1 MRIEGHREPRP
12 EEHQED
18 SGGEPQQRRHGL
30 TRLHRCSLCEP
41 VHGPADMVGALW
53 NSASPPP
60 PSSSGSIFVVELPDK
75 TFIATLVL
83 ATRFR
88 PLLVWIG
95 VTAAFLVQTVV
106 AVLLGGLL
114 ARLPRTPVEVFATI
128 MFLIGGF
135 LLLRGAADADKEEL
149 ETEEEFSHK
158 GAATAH
164 GLKVIATSFMVLFLA
179 EWGDLSQLLDRVAG
193 HQVRRP
199 RLGGGRRVRRAG
211 RWSLASAP

>member
-1 MRIEGHREPRP
+1 MEFSLATAAIVF
-12 EEHQED
+12 
-18 SGGEPQQRRHGL
+18 GL
-30 TRLHRCSLCEP
+30 
-41 VHGPADMVGALW
+41 
-53 NSASPPP
+53 
-60 PSSSGSIFVVELPDK
+60 IFVVELPDK

-149 ETEEEFSHK
+149 ETVEEFSHK

-179 EWGDLSQLLDRVAG
+179 EWGDLSQLLTASLVIKYDDPVSVGVGAFAALAAVSGLGAVIGRILLTRMRLSTIRRV
-193 HQVRRP
+193 
-199 RLGGGRRVRRAG
+199 GGGVCLLLAAVSTLQIAGVLRA
-211 RWSLASAP
+211 

>member
-1 MRIEGHREPRP
+1 MEFSLATAAIVF
-12 EEHQED
+12 
-18 SGGEPQQRRHGL
+18 GL
-30 TRLHRCSLCEP
+30 
-41 VHGPADMVGALW
+41 
-53 NSASPPP
+53 
-60 PSSSGSIFVVELPDK
+60 IFVVELPDK

-149 ETEEEFSHK
+149 ETVEEFSHK

-179 EWGDLSQLLDRVAG
+179 EWGDLSQLLTASLVIKYDDPVSVGIGAFAALAAVSGLGAVIGRILLTRMRLSTIRRVGGGVCLLLAAVSTLQIAG
-193 HQVRRP
+193 V
-199 RLGGGRRVRRAG
+199 LGG
-211 RWSLASAP
+211 